1 MTDIRFIRKDGESV
15 AVAIVRKRFFEAI
28 ADREI
33 NLLYANRI
41 WHDALHGDVLARKL
55 AERLCDIEILDSDT
69 GFGFL
74 E

>member
-15 AVAIVRKRFFEAI
+15 AAAIVRERFFEAI
-28 ADREI
+28 ADRGI

-41 WHDALHGDVLARKL
+41 WHDVLLGDVLARKL
-55 AERLCDIEILDSDT
+55 VERLCDIEIVDNDT

-74 E
+74 

>member
-1 MTDIRFIRKDGESV
+1 MNDIRFIRKDGESV
-15 AVAIVRKRFFEAI
+15 AVAIVRKRFFEAV

-41 WHDALHGDVLARKL
+41 WHDVLLGDARARKL
-55 AERLCDIEILDSDT
+55 VERLCDIEIVDSDT

-74 E
+74 